1 MSIPVYDKE
10 GKLVENEEIPEKFN
24 IPPHYNSMFDH
35 IRYVRNSL
43 RRGTAS
49 TKRRAE
55 VSGGG
60 RKPWRQKGTG
70 RARQGSIRS
79 PIWKGGGVVFGP
91 KPRSFKISVPDK
103 VKKLSIKSS
112 ISQKLIDEKLIIVKD
127 VIFEK
132 PSTKNALEFLR
143 NLNINTPTLVVYSNE
158 NGEVQ
163 KSFRNIVKVT
173 PLFYQFINSYEI
185 LKHDYLLITKEA
197 YLKIKEVWGND

>member
-1 MSIPVYDKE
+1 
-10 GKLVENEEIPEKFN
+10 
-24 IPPHYNSMFDH
+24 
-35 IRYVRNSL
+35 
-43 RRGTAS
+43 
-49 TKRRAE
+49 
-55 VSGGG
+55 
-60 RKPWRQKGTG
+60 QKGTG

-91 KPRSFKISVPDK
+91 KPRNFKTSIPDN

-127 VIFEK
+127 VVFEK

-143 NLNINTPTLVVYSNE
+143 KLNINSPTLVVYSDE
-158 NGEVQ
+158 NGEVK

-185 LKHDYLLITKEA
+185 LKHDYLLMTKEA

>member
-1 MSIPVYDKE
+1 
-10 GKLVENEEIPEKFN
+10 LVENEEIPEKFN